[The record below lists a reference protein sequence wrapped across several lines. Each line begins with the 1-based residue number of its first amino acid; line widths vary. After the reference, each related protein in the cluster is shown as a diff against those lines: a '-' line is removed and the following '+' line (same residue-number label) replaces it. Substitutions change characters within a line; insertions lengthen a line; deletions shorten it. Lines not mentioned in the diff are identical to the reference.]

1 VKLLSLPYKGNDRWI
16 NPEQITRLRVQDGF
30 IQVYMADG
38 DYVQTDLT
46 LDQLRELLD
55 EETTS

>member
-1 VKLLSLPYKGNDRWI
+1 VKLISLPYRGNERWI
-16 NPEQITRLRVQDGF
+16 NPEQVTRLRIQEGY

-46 LDQLRELLD
+46 LEQLRELLD
-55 EETTS
+55 EQA

>member
-1 VKLLSLPYKGNDRWI
+1 MKLLSLPYRGNERWI
-16 NPEQITRLRVQDGF
+16 NPEQITRLRIQEGY

-46 LDQLRELLD
+46 LEQLRELL
-55 EETTS
+55 EEQA

>member
-1 VKLLSLPYKGNDRWI
+1 VKLISLPYRGNDRWI
-16 NPEQITRLRVQDGF
+16 NPEQITRLRIQEGF

-46 LDQLRELLD
+46 LEQLRELLA
-55 EETTS
+55 EQAT

>member
-1 VKLLSLPYKGNDRWI
+1 VKLLSLPYRGNERWI
-16 NPEQITRLRVQDGF
+16 NPEQITRLRIQEGY

-46 LDQLRELLD
+46 LEQLRELL
-55 EETTS
+55 EEQA

>member
-1 VKLLSLPYKGNDRWI
+1 VKLISLPYRGNDRWI
-16 NPEQITRLRVQDGF
+16 NPEQITRLRIQDGF

-46 LDQLRELLD
+46 LEQLRELLA
-55 EETTS
+55 EQAT

>member
-1 VKLLSLPYKGNDRWI
+1 VKLISLPYRGNDRWI
-16 NPEQITRLRVQDGF
+16 NPEQITRLRIQEGY

-46 LDQLRELLD
+46 LEQLRALLD
-55 EETTS
+55 EQA